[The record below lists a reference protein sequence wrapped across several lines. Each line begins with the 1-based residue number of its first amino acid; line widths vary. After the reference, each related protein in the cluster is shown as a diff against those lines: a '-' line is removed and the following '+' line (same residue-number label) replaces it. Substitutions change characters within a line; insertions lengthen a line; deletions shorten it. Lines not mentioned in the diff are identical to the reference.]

1 MKIVYFYFL
10 FRTVLKDFKYFFF
23 FYIMA
28 AGLTAHMP
36 SQNLKQFEMTEI
48 LNLRNDCL

>member
-10 FRTVLKDFKYFFF
+10 FKTVLKDFKYFFFF

-36 SQNLKQFEMTEI
+36 SQNLKQFEMTAI
-48 LNLRNDCL
+48 LNLKN